1 MVAMV
6 DATIRAME
14 PADVE
19 PMREVLRTAN
29 AQFAA
34 RVPPLV
40 FAAYL
45 RDVLDIESRVDRSRT
60 LVADLDGRIVGT
72 ITYFRDANDE
82 GIGPA
87 VPVGTAGIRAVAV
100 DPAARGLGIGR
111 RLAAAA
117 VELARA
123 EGAPS
128 IVLHTWAE
136 MAAAIAVYERL
147 GFRRAPAYDA
157 LSSDFFA
164 SGSAEDPA
172 ALAFG
177 LDLAP

>member
-6 DATIRAME
+6 DATIRAMR
-14 PADVE
+14 PTDVG
-19 PMREVLRTAN
+19 PTREVLRTAN
-29 AQFAA
+29 AQFA
-34 RVPPLV
+34 RLVPPLV
-40 FAAYL
+40 FGAYL
-45 RDVLDIESRVDRSRT
+45 HDVLDIESRVGRSQA

-111 RLAAAA
+111 RLADAA

-123 EGAPS
+123 DGAPS
-128 IVLHTWAE
+128 IVLHTWAA

-164 SGSAEDPA
+164 SGSDEDPA
-172 ALAFG
+172 AFAYW
-177 LDLAP
+177 LDLPR

>member
-6 DATIRAME
+6 DATIRPMQTQ
-14 PADVE
+14 DLE
-19 PMREVLRTAN
+19 PMREVLRSAN
-29 AQFAA
+29 AQFAM

-40 FAAYL
+40 FGAYL
-45 RDVLDIESRVDRSRT
+45 RDVLDIESRIGRSRA
-60 LVADLDGRIVGT
+60 LVADLDGRVVGT

-87 VPVGTAGIRAVAV
+87 VPAGTAGIRAVAV
-100 DPAARGLGIGR
+100 DPAARGLGIGG

-123 EGAPS
+123 DGAPS
-128 IVLHTWAE
+128 IVLHTWSA
-136 MAAAIAVYERL
+136 MTAAIAVYERL

-172 ALAFG
+172 ALAFW
-177 LDLAP
+177 LDLAS